1 MAQSTHR
8 SWPLSGI
15 NRPSNEADRS
25 DRAPGPCEAT
35 DLTLEEATDLLDW
48 LEGHGVR
55 ADEVVLTENGR
66 VTVRWV
72 G

>member
-1 MAQSTHR
+1 MSNSTHR

-15 NRPSNEADRS
+15 HPPSTKADPAE
-25 DRAPGPCEAT
+25 RAPGPCEAA
-35 DLTLEEATDLLDW
+35 DLTLEEATELLDW